1 MKNKSTLLNIVLA
14 VVILV
19 LVFQLSTN
27 NKKVSDSEPSPKVEQ
42 AAKPSDT
49 EHLGHEKKS
58 MGPQPLVMPM
68 PAFVIGTYDAQGK
81 PNIMTAAWAGIAN
94 SEPVSIAVSVRPSR
108 ETYKN
113 IKETGYFTVNVPS
126 EAYAAHM
133 DYAGNV
139 SGRDEDKFEVLGLTP
154 VKGEFVNAPYISEFP
169 IVLECKVTDSINLG
183 SHVQFI
189 GEILDVKVD
198 LAVLDADGHVDA
210 EKVRPV
216 VFDHRYY
223 YGLGKRLGRPFDMYK
238 SLKENNMKAVSVAD
252 DRTNNDVLTTIFERK
267 SVRNYTSQQVSK
279 EQLTLLVKAGMAAP
293 TAVDKRPWAFVA
305 VTDRTMLN
313 QLADVLPYAQMLR
326 TATSAIVVC
335 GDLSKALEGDAQAY
349 WVQDCSAATQNIL
362 LAAEGIGLGAVW
374 TGVHPIKD
382 REDLV
387 RKAINAPSHI
397 VPLNVIAVGYPTGQD
412 KPKDKWDETILHWE
426 KW

>member
-14 VVILV
+14 AVILA
-19 LVFQLSTN
+19 LVFQLRRNS
-27 NKKVSDSEPSPKVEQ
+27 NKKPDLNSTLSVEQ
-42 AAKPSDT
+42 VVQQPDFDQ
-49 EHLGHEKKS
+49 LGHEEKS
-58 MGPQPLVMPM
+58 
-68 PAFVIGTYDAQGK
+68 D
-81 PNIMTAAWAGIAN
+81 
-94 SEPVSIAVSVRPSR
+94 
-108 ETYKN
+108 
-113 IKETGYFTVNVPS
+113 
-126 EAYAAHM
+126 
-133 DYAGNV
+133 
-139 SGRDEDKFEVLGLTP
+139 
-154 VKGEFVNAPYISEFP
+154 
-169 IVLECKVTDSINLG
+169 
-183 SHVQFI
+183 
-189 GEILDVKVD
+189 
-198 LAVLDADGHVDA
+198 
-210 EKVRPV
+210 
-216 VFDHRYY
+216 
-223 YGLGKRLGRPFDMYK
+223 
-238 SLKENNMKAVSVAD
+238 
-252 DRTNNDVLTTIFERK
+252 NDVLATIFERK
-267 SVRNYTSQQVSK
+267 SVRHYTSQQVSK
-279 EQLTLLVKAGMAAP
+279 EQLTVLAKAGMAAP

-305 VTDRTMLN
+305 VTDRAMLN

-412 KPKDKWDETILHWE
+412 KPKDKWDESILHWE